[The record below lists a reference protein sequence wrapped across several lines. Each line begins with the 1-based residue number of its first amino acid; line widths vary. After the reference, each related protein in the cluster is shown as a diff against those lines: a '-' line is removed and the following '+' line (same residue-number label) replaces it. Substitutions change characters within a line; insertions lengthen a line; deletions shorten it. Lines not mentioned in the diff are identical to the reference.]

1 MLSTVGRSSAVSGAL
16 KRAFAGSAL
25 HAADAVSVTGDIS
38 SPFLKFG
45 SPVPSDVGVNQYLAD
60 LPETKV
66 CESIFILPRIIFF
79 ILSLCAISECCYLE
93 GNGLYCIWYCCR

>member
-1 MLSTVGRSSAVSGAL
+1 MTMLSTVGRSSAVSGVL

-25 HAADAVSVTGDIS
+25 HAADAVSVSGEIS
-38 SPFLKFG
+38 SPFVKFG

-66 CESIFILPRIIFF
+66 CQSISILP
-79 ILSLCAISECCYLE
+79 
-93 GNGLYCIWYCCR
+93 

>member
-1 MLSTVGRSSAVSGAL
+1 MTMLSTVGRSSAVSGAL

-25 HAADAVSVTGDIS
+25 HAADAVTVGGEIS
-38 SPFLKFG
+38 SPFVKFG

-66 CESIFILPRIIFF
+66 CESIPTLPRIIF
-79 ILSLCAISECCYLE
+79 LSLSTWRGVGCFLLI
-93 GNGLYCIWYCCR
+93 